1 MLPGLRGVDARDQ
14 HGPDDPVRD
23 LCGFGR
29 CRRPGIFR
37 LSFFLDVDRALLI
50 LFAGSIL
57 AEHAFNLLASNE
69 EKQRDL
75 EDHVR
80 NPPT

>member
-1 MLPGLRGVDARDQ
+1 M
-14 HGPDDPVRD
+14 
-23 LCGFGR
+23 
-29 CRRPGIFR
+29 
-37 LSFFLDVDRALLI
+37 DRALLI